1 METEDLSEAIEKYRD
16 QQEMYSN
23 EGRRGV
29 ENLCKLARVIG
40 YKDNQYFGQL
50 SNGSSIGDLIEFL
63 EDNSGAIDAVI
74 EWMGTINAPEW
85 KEAIKEELVEEEVEE
100 EVE

>member
-1 METEDLSEAIEKYRD
+1 MEIENLEEAIEKYRD
-16 QQEMYSN
+16 QNEMYTN

-40 YKDNQYFGQL
+40 YKDTQYFGQL
-50 SNGSSIGDLIEFL
+50 SNGSSIGDLIEFF

-85 KEAIKEELVEEEVEE
+85 KEAIEAELEEEEAIE
-100 EVE
+100 D